1 MIAYHVTP
9 DHTYQTKIK
18 RHGLIPRIGARSKN
32 IGEPIKR
39 IYLFGSLNA
48 CEDALMNWLGDEYED
63 MGVEFVAILEVDLD
77 GIDVERNPYV
87 PWEYWV
93 FDPIPPDRIKLIR
106 QETLIEESVVLNLR
120 DAFLK
125 EASK

>member
-9 DHTYQTKIK
+9 NHTYQTKIK

-32 IGEPIKR
+32 IGEPVER
-39 IYLFGSLNA
+39 IYLFDSLDE
-48 CEDALMNWLGDEYED
+48 CESALMNWLGDEYED
-63 MGVEFVAILEVDLD
+63 MGVEFVAILEVDLE
-77 GIDVERNPYV
+77 GVDVQQNPHA

-93 FDPIPPDRIKLIR
+93 FESIPPDRIKLIR
-106 QETLIEESVVLNLR
+106 RETLIEESVVLNLR